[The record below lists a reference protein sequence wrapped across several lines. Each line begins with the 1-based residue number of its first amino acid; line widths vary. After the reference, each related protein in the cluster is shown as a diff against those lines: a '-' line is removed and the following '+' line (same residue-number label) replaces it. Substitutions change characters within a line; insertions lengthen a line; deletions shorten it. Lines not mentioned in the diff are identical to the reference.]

1 LSAQIEGRGSAAS
14 APEDRDATAFFSAAK
29 SLAGVT
35 RFLGGA
41 HHLADKTFVAD
52 TSRPNA
58 NIVVALRHD
67 FAPCQTPRP

>member
-1 LSAQIEGRGSAAS
+1 VAR
-14 APEDRDATAFFSAAK
+14 FF
-29 SLAGVT
+29 
-35 RFLGGA
+35 GGA

-67 FAPCQTPRP
+67 FAPCQTPEA